1 MREQRTLQRFLLI
14 FWGGYWLLNGLDKF
28 FNQPTFFGVMRDE
41 KFINYFANLALPE
54 TLALLFLYLIAIAE
68 ILLGLAFFASLVNA
82 DWERAR
88 RHTVFFASMAIF
100 AIFSFG
106 DILFGDRAELWEHGT
121 FLILVIV
128 SYRFYLRHWDGTPAT
143 HEPS

>member
-1 MREQRTLQRFLLI
+1 MREQRILQRFLLI

-41 KFINYFANLALPE
+41 KFIDYFARLALPD
-54 TLALLFLYLIAIAE
+54 TLALIVLYIIAIVE
-68 ILLGLAFFASLVNA
+68 ILLGLAFLASLLNA
-82 DWERAR
+82 EWERAR
-88 RHTVFFASMAIF
+88 RHTVFFVSMAIF

-121 FLILVIV
+121 FLVLVIV
-128 SYRFYLRHWDGTPAT
+128 SYRFYLRRWDDRPAD
-143 HEPS
+143 H